1 MKLRIGRALLAGC
14 SAAVVL
20 AGVAAPSGAA
30 PALEPVAAKPSG
42 VCTFEFNKTPY
53 VLHKAVVVG
62 GTVTCDPAPLEFH
75 LTLQLWHRSGTS
87 NPKPKGEPGI
97 VTQIPNPS
105 VHVAAMALDC
115 VPGAWQGKIVM
126 RATWDTGTNEGRK
139 ETVPIILQC

>member
-1 MKLRIGRALLAGC
+1 MRYNAIRAAVTVVAVSAALLAGQ
-14 SAAVVL
+14 ATTT
-20 AGVAAPSGAA
+20 
-30 PALEPVAAKPSG
+30 PVAQAAGG
-42 VCTFEFNKTPY
+42 VCAFEFNKNPY

-62 GTVTCDPAPLEFH
+62 GTVKCDPAPIEFH

-126 RATWDTGTNEGRK
+126 RATWDTGTDEGRK
-139 ETVPIILQC
+139 ETAPTILQC